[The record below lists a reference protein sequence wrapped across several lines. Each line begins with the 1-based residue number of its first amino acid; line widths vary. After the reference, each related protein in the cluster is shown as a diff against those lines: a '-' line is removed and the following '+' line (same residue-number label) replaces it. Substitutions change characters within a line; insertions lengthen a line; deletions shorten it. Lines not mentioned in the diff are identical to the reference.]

1 MKYPKTGSEVY
12 VSLNLSNT
20 MLTGI
25 GKGTITREEVS
36 ASYLKRLFAE
46 HGVIVSAKPEQ
57 RRLLEIVN
65 ERYDLELEI
74 PETLKLFQLTE
85 EHRRLVV
92 ISVTGLRRKNGS
104 LLPEYTEEEFDE
116 RVDAGKLPAC
126 VRGGYDLVDVRDV
139 AAGCVRAALHGRSG
153 ECYILSNRHYEVRE
167 LLELARRCGGGRRL
181 PVLPAWMAKAAV
193 PFIRLY
199 ARGVHRRPLYT
210 RYSLHTLQSN
220 DRFSH
225 DKATAELG
233 FFPRDIARTVADTV
247 LWLRRR
253 RARA

>member
-36 ASYLKRLFAE
+36 ASYLKRLFAV

-116 RVDAGKLPAC
+116 ATFNFVKYY
-126 VRGGYDLVDVRDV
+126 VQ
-139 AAGCVRAALHGRSG
+139 
-153 ECYILSNRHYEVRE
+153 
-167 LLELARRCGGGRRL
+167 
-181 PVLPAWMAKAAV
+181 
-193 PFIRLY
+193 
-199 ARGVHRRPLYT
+199 GVHYD
-210 RYSLHTLQSN
+210 TLVEEN
-220 DRFSH
+220 KKLKF
-225 DKATAELG
+225 ELEQELEWHH
-233 FFPRDIARTVADTV
+233 RTDN
-247 LWLRRR
+247 
-253 RARA
+253 

>member
-85 EHRRLVV
+85 EHRRMVV

-116 RVDAGKLPAC
+116 ATFNFVKYY
-126 VRGGYDLVDVRDV
+126 VQ
-139 AAGCVRAALHGRSG
+139 
-153 ECYILSNRHYEVRE
+153 
-167 LLELARRCGGGRRL
+167 
-181 PVLPAWMAKAAV
+181 
-193 PFIRLY
+193 
-199 ARGVHRRPLYT
+199 GVHYD
-210 RYSLHTLQSN
+210 TLVEEN
-220 DRFSH
+220 KKLKF
-225 DKATAELG
+225 ELEQELEWHH
-233 FFPRDIARTVADTV
+233 RTDN
-247 LWLRRR
+247 
-253 RARA
+253 

>member
-92 ISVTGLRRKNGS
+92 ISVTGLRRKSGS
-104 LLPEYTEEEFDE
+104 LLPEYTEEEFNE
-116 RVDAGKLPAC
+116 ATFNFVKYY
-126 VRGGYDLVDVRDV
+126 VQ
-139 AAGCVRAALHGRSG
+139 
-153 ECYILSNRHYEVRE
+153 
-167 LLELARRCGGGRRL
+167 
-181 PVLPAWMAKAAV
+181 
-193 PFIRLY
+193 
-199 ARGVHRRPLYT
+199 GVHYD
-210 RYSLHTLQSN
+210 TLVEEN
-220 DRFSH
+220 KKLKF
-225 DKATAELG
+225 ELEQELEWHH
-233 FFPRDIARTVADTV
+233 RTDN
-247 LWLRRR
+247 
-253 RARA
+253 

>member
-104 LLPEYTEEEFDE
+104 LLPEYTEEEFNE
-116 RVDAGKLPAC
+116 ATFNFVKYY
-126 VRGGYDLVDVRDV
+126 VQ
-139 AAGCVRAALHGRSG
+139 
-153 ECYILSNRHYEVRE
+153 
-167 LLELARRCGGGRRL
+167 
-181 PVLPAWMAKAAV
+181 
-193 PFIRLY
+193 
-199 ARGVHRRPLYT
+199 GVHYDALVEENKK
-210 RYSLHTLQSN
+210 LK
-220 DRFSH
+220 F
-225 DKATAELG
+225 ELEQELEWHH
-233 FFPRDIARTVADTV
+233 RTDN
-247 LWLRRR
+247 
-253 RARA
+253 

>member
-116 RVDAGKLPAC
+116 ATFNFMKYYVQ
-126 VRGGYDLVDVRDV
+126 
-139 AAGCVRAALHGRSG
+139 
-153 ECYILSNRHYEVRE
+153 
-167 LLELARRCGGGRRL
+167 
-181 PVLPAWMAKAAV
+181 
-193 PFIRLY
+193 
-199 ARGVHRRPLYT
+199 GVHYD
-210 RYSLHTLQSN
+210 TLVEEN
-220 DRFSH
+220 KKLKF
-225 DKATAELG
+225 ELEQELEW
-233 FFPRDIARTVADTV
+233 RHRTDN
-247 LWLRRR
+247 
-253 RARA
+253 

>member
-46 HGVIVSAKPEQ
+46 HGVIVSAKRGQ

-104 LLPEYTEEEFDE
+104 LLPEYTEEEFSE
-116 RVDAGKLPAC
+116 A
-126 VRGGYDLVDVRDV
+126 
-139 AAGCVRAALHGRSG
+139 
-153 ECYILSNRHYEVRE
+153 
-167 LLELARRCGGGRRL
+167 
-181 PVLPAWMAKAAV
+181 
-193 PFIRLY
+193 PFNFVKY
-199 ARGVHRRPLYT
+199 YVQGVHYDALVEENKK
-210 RYSLHTLQSN
+210 LK
-220 DRFSH
+220 F
-225 DKATAELG
+225 ELEQELEWHH
-233 FFPRDIARTVADTV
+233 RTDNN
-247 LWLRRR
+247 
-253 RARA
+253 

>member
-65 ERYDLELEI
+65 ERYALALEI
-74 PETLKLFQLTE
+74 PETLKLFPLTE

-104 LLPEYTEEEFDE
+104 LLPEYTEEEFSE
-116 RVDAGKLPAC
+116 ATFNFVKYY
-126 VRGGYDLVDVRDV
+126 VQ
-139 AAGCVRAALHGRSG
+139 
-153 ECYILSNRHYEVRE
+153 
-167 LLELARRCGGGRRL
+167 
-181 PVLPAWMAKAAV
+181 
-193 PFIRLY
+193 
-199 ARGVHRRPLYT
+199 GVHYDALVEENKK
-210 RYSLHTLQSN
+210 LK
-220 DRFSH
+220 F
-225 DKATAELG
+225 ELEQELEWHH
-233 FFPRDIARTVADTV
+233 RTDNN
-247 LWLRRR
+247 
-253 RARA
+253 

>member
-116 RVDAGKLPAC
+116 ATFNFVKYY
-126 VRGGYDLVDVRDV
+126 VQ
-139 AAGCVRAALHGRSG
+139 
-153 ECYILSNRHYEVRE
+153 
-167 LLELARRCGGGRRL
+167 
-181 PVLPAWMAKAAV
+181 
-193 PFIRLY
+193 
-199 ARGVHRRPLYT
+199 GVHYD
-210 RYSLHTLQSN
+210 TLVEEN
-220 DRFSH
+220 
-225 DKATAELG
+225 KKLKCELEQELEWHH
-233 FFPRDIARTVADTV
+233 RTDN
-247 LWLRRR
+247 
-253 RARA
+253 

>member
-46 HGVIVSAKPEQ
+46 HGVIGSAKPEQ

-104 LLPEYTEEEFDE
+104 LLPEYTEEEFSE
-116 RVDAGKLPAC
+116 ATFNFVKYY
-126 VRGGYDLVDVRDV
+126 VQ
-139 AAGCVRAALHGRSG
+139 
-153 ECYILSNRHYEVRE
+153 
-167 LLELARRCGGGRRL
+167 
-181 PVLPAWMAKAAV
+181 
-193 PFIRLY
+193 
-199 ARGVHRRPLYT
+199 GVHYDALVEENKK
-210 RYSLHTLQSN
+210 LK
-220 DRFSH
+220 F
-225 DKATAELG
+225 ELEQELEWHH
-233 FFPRDIARTVADTV
+233 RTDNN
-247 LWLRRR
+247 
-253 RARA
+253 

>member
-65 ERYDLELEI
+65 ERCDLELEI
-74 PETLKLFQLTE
+74 PEQLKLFQLSE

-92 ISVTGLRRKNGS
+92 IEVTGLRRKNGS
-104 LLPEYTEEEFDE
+104 LLPEYSEEEF
-116 RVDAGKLPAC
+116 
-126 VRGGYDLVDVRDV
+126 
-139 AAGCVRAALHGRSG
+139 G
-153 ECYILSNRHYEVRE
+153 EATFTFVKYYVQSRHYDE
-167 LLELARRCGGGRRL
+167 LVEENKKLKFELE
-181 PVLPAWMAKAAV
+181 
-193 PFIRLY
+193 
-199 ARGVHRRPLYT
+199 
-210 RYSLHTLQSN
+210 Q
-220 DRFSH
+220 
-225 DKATAELG
+225 ELEW
-233 FFPRDIARTVADTV
+233 RNRTDN
-247 LWLRRR
+247 
-253 RARA
+253 

>member
-104 LLPEYTEEEFDE
+104 LLPEYTEEEFSEATFNFVKYYVQGVHYDALVE
-116 RVDAGKLPAC
+116 ENKKLKFELEQELEWRNRVD
-126 VRGGYDLVDVRDV
+126 
-139 AAGCVRAALHGRSG
+139 
-153 ECYILSNRHYEVRE
+153 N
-167 LLELARRCGGGRRL
+167 
-181 PVLPAWMAKAAV
+181 
-193 PFIRLY
+193 
-199 ARGVHRRPLYT
+199 
-210 RYSLHTLQSN
+210 
-220 DRFSH
+220 
-225 DKATAELG
+225 
-233 FFPRDIARTVADTV
+233 
-247 LWLRRR
+247 
-253 RARA
+253 